1 MKIHNYSSFL
11 QKKSALSALI
21 ELQERQLQDSVL
33 LNTVSR
39 LKRNRNKKKKPLS
52 LKQNMNSM
60 IFQGFKSALSTLGY
74 KWIKNSKLVGGRSKL
89 MIGIAAI
96 VIAKIVR
103 NRFRTHHSR

>member
-1 MKIHNYSSFL
+1 L

-21 ELQERQLQDSVL
+21 ELQERQLQDSIL

-52 LKQNMNSM
+52 LKENMNSM
-60 IFQGFKSALSTLGY
+60 IVQGSKSALSTLGY
-74 KWIKNSKLVGGRSKL
+74 KWIKNSKLIGFRSKL

-96 VIAKIVR
+96 VIAKIVSDR
-103 NRFRTHHSR
+103 LSTHHSR